1 VVAPLTG
8 REVHLASRPVGH
20 PSPDNFA
27 VVAVGVPRP
36 ADGEVLVR
44 NRYLSVD
51 PYMRGR
57 MNDVK
62 SYVPPYRVGEVMDG
76 AAVGEV
82 IESRAPGLAAG
93 DLVAHN
99 FGWREHA
106 VAPARR
112 FAKIDTGIAPAPAYL
127 GVLGGPGFTAYVGML
142 DVAAVTE
149 GDIVFVSGAAG
160 AVGSVAGQI
169 AKLRGAGRVIGSAGS
184 DAKVDYLTGEL
195 GFDAAFNYRSGDVRD
210 LLARAAPDG
219 IDVYFD
225 NVGGDHLEAAIGAA
239 RNFARIP
246 VCGHISQYN
255 ATEPA
260 PGPRN
265 LFMLVT
271 KRLTMRGFL
280 IFDHGDRRNS
290 FLADMSGWVS
300 SGQIR
305 YRETVV
311 DGLENAPA
319 AFLGVLDGQ
328 NTGKMLV
335 RIEGS

>member
-1 VVAPLTG
+1 V
-8 REVHLASRPVGH
+8 
-20 PSPDNFA
+20 D
-27 VVAVGVPRP
+27 VPGP
-36 ADGEVLVR
+36 GDGEVLVR

-62 SYVPPYRVGEVMDG
+62 SYVPPFRVGEVMDG

-82 IESRAPGLAAG
+82 IASRAPGLATG
-93 DLVAHN
+93 DIVAHN
-99 FGWREHA
+99 FGWREYAAGAAAHF
-106 VAPARR
+106 RR
-112 FAKIDTGIAPAPAYL
+112 IDTSAVPAEAYL
-127 GVLGGPGFTAYVGML
+127 GVLGVPGFTAYVGMI
-142 DVAAVTE
+142 DVAPVAE
-149 GDIVFVSGAAG
+149 GDVVFVSGAAG
-160 AVGSVAGQI
+160 AVGSIAGQI
-169 AKLRGAGRVIGSAGS
+169 ARLRGAKRVIGSAGS

-210 LLARAAPDG
+210 LLAAAAPDG

-239 RNFARIP
+239 RNFGRIA

-255 ATEPA
+255 AIEPP

-271 KRLTMRGFL
+271 KRLAMRGFL
-280 IFDHGDRRNS
+280 IIDHADRHQS
-290 FLADMSGWVS
+290 FLADMSPWLADGR
-300 SGQIR
+300 IR
-305 YRETVV
+305 FGETVV
-311 DGLENAPA
+311 DGVENAPG
-319 AFLGVLDGQ
+319 AFLGMLDGQ

-335 RIEGS
+335 RLPDSG

>member
-1 VVAPLTG
+1 VRAPLTG
-8 REVHLASRPVGH
+8 HEVHLASRPIGR
-20 PSPDNFA
+20 PERDNFA
-27 VVAVGVPRP
+27 VVAASVPP
-36 ADGEVLVR
+36 PSDGEVLVR

-62 SYVPPYRVGEVMDG
+62 SYVPPFRVGEVMDG

-82 IESRAPGLAAG
+82 VESRAPGLAAG
-93 DLVAHN
+93 DEVTHN
-99 FGWREHA
+99 FGWREYA
-106 VAPARR
+106 TAPAGR
-112 FAKIDTGIAPAPAYL
+112 FRKIDTGLAPAPAYL
-127 GVLGGPGFTAYVGML
+127 GVLGVPGFTAYVGLL
-142 DVAAVTE
+142 DVAALAP
-149 GDIVFVSGAAG
+149 GDVVFISGAAG
-160 AVGSVAGQI
+160 AVGSIAGQI

-184 DAKVDYLTGEL
+184 DAKTAYVTGEL
-195 GFDAAFNYRSGDVRD
+195 GFDAAFNYRSGDVRE
-210 LLARAAPDG
+210 LLAKAAGDG

-239 RNFARIP
+239 RNFGRIA

-255 ATEPA
+255 AVEPA

-271 KRLTMRGFL
+271 KRLAMRGFL
-280 IFDHGDRRNS
+280 IIDHGNRYAS
-290 FLADMSGWVS
+290 FLADMSQWLS
-300 SGQIR
+300 TGQIR
-305 YRETVV
+305 FRETVV

-319 AFLGVLDGQ
+319 AFLGMLDGE

-335 RIEGS
+335 RIPPG